1 MTWGSIQITCLPPLL
16 HVSTLLRGSE
26 RKSWNILCDFF
37 SLTRKIPLELMGWNV
52 ILPFAL
58 QFFINI
64 QWDSHDRL
72 YKHFKGCD
80 TRNTK
85 RKLTNRKGLWRRRR
99 RIILNLIRTS
109 TEVRICLIN
118 ICREIS
124 WQLLWDLLTHSLFA
138 LNRGNCLHR
147 KMRALVEER
156 EREA

>member
-1 MTWGSIQITCLPPLL
+1 MGKYSNYLP
-16 HVSTLLRGSE
+16 STTFARFNALEGK
-26 RKSWNILCDFF
+26 RKKILKYFVWF
-37 SLTRKIPLELMGWNV
+37 LLTRKENSTWINGLKCNSS
-52 ILPFAL
+52 ICTSI
-58 QFFINI
+58 FINI
-64 QWDSHDRL
+64 QWDFHDRL

-109 TEVRICLIN
+109 AEVRICLIN

-124 WQLLWDLLTHSLFA
+124 WQLLWDLLTHSLFV